1 MPHALVIGGVSFNT
15 MVYVDAFPR
24 PQPQT
29 ISSNGFHETIGSTG
43 AGKALNL
50 RKLGFGVTLHGLI
63 GDDSLGLKIIDYLV
77 AAEIAFLYD
86 IDPRGTQRHLNL
98 IDRAGR
104 RISIFLEPGTFEPT
118 FEAGRIEQAIPSS
131 DYVVLNISN
140 YCRTLIPAIQRHGKA
155 IWCDIHDYDGQNP
168 YYDDFIRAADYV
180 FMSSDNMPDY
190 RPFMQRMIAQG
201 KRLVICTHGREGAT
215 TLTRDGEWIETPIVP
230 SYLPKDTNGAG
241 DSFFAGFLYGH
252 ASGYNTQQC
261 LRLGAVAGGLC
272 VTSAEL
278 ALPRLSPALLE
289 HEYMVAYGTPLD
301 WRSQV

>member
-15 MVYVDAFPR
+15 LVYLDAFPQPR
-24 PQPQT
+24 PQT
-29 ISSNGFHETIGSTG
+29 IFSNGFHETIGSTG

-50 RKLGFGVTLHGLI
+50 RKLGFGVTLHGVI
-63 GDDSLGLKIIDYLV
+63 GNDSLGHKIIDYLA
-77 AAEIAFLYD
+77 AAEIIFLYD

-98 IDRAGR
+98 MDRAGR
-104 RISIFLEPGTFEPT
+104 RISIFLEPGTFEPHL
-118 FEAGRIEQAIPSS
+118 EALRIEQAIPGS

-140 YCRTLIPAIQRHGKA
+140 YCRTLIPAIQRHGQA

-168 YYDDFIRAADYV
+168 YYDDFIRVADYL
-180 FMSSDNMPDY
+180 FMSSDHMPNY
-190 RPFMQRMIAQG
+190 RSFMQSMIARD

-215 TLTRDGEWIETPIVP
+215 TLARDGEWIETPIIP
-230 SYLPKDTNGAG
+230 SYTPKDSNGAG

-252 ASGYNTQQC
+252 ANGYSIHQC

-278 ALPRLSPALLE
+278 ALPTLSPALLE
-289 HEYMVAYGTPLD
+289 REYLAAYGAPLEH
-301 WRSQV
+301 